1 MKFLA
6 SGLRGTSH
14 LVIWIQVIRD
24 LFSDRT
30 IKIRG
35 MRRSIGD
42 AEETQR
48 IYVRSGGRCLVF
60 YFFFPSSTIA
70 ASRSIKS
77 IGEENA
83 GENCTLSFEGRV
95 RGTCGVT
102 VYPREII
109 FPRRES
115 ATRLSNELQ
124 NSTRD
129 IASTLF
135 TIGDIYFFSPHRE
148 MAGTRGECRPCGKT
162 HGCPGSLLILTR
174 QVTG

>member
-1 MKFLA
+1 MHEISRFRPARNESSRHLDLGHSRSFLRQNHKDTLDA
-6 SGLRGTSH
+6 SLY
-14 LVIWIQVIRD
+14 
-24 LFSDRT
+24 
-30 IKIRG
+30 
-35 MRRSIGD
+35 RRRRGD
-42 AEETQR
+42 ATYLCSQR
-48 IYVRSGGRCLVF
+48 RQMSRLL
-60 YFFFPSSTIA
+60 FFFPSSTIA

-77 IGEENA
+77 IREENA

-135 TIGDIYFFSPHRE
+135 TIGE
-148 MAGTRGECRPCGKT
+148 
-162 HGCPGSLLILTR
+162 LLFLPSSGNGRHERRMPTLR
-174 QVTG
+174 